1 MRHEIVM
8 PRLSDAVEEGVLVT
22 WLTEPGATVT
32 EGDLIAEVQVEKVSS
47 DVHAPATGRLD
58 SLLVEPGAVVRQ
70 GATIAIMET
79 GALADDV
86 SRTPQV
92 ASVATPTEPP
102 GSTVEREVVASPAAR
117 RLARELGVDL
127 VSVAGSGPGGRIVET
142 DVRAATPGA
151 PVMGATRP
159 TGPAVEPL
167 SPMRRAIAD
176 RLRSGLAS
184 TAQLT
189 ITAEADLTELEASLL
204 GWSADRGRRASYIEA
219 IVRACALALREHPRV
234 AARWSDGG
242 LVLAERIDIGVAVA
256 LADGLI
262 VPVIREADRKDLAT
276 LAHDI
281 AQLAER
287 AQQGTLAPADTEG
300 ACFSVTNLGR
310 YRIDAFTPILNPPQT
325 AILGVGRARPRAAVV
340 DGAVMARTLV
350 VLSLTFDHQ
359 LVDGVPAAAFLEAI
373 VRRLEQPEDLLV

>member
-1 MRHEIVM
+1 MRREIVM

-32 EGDLIAEVQVEKVSS
+32 EGDLVAEVQVEKVSS
-47 DVHAPATGRLD
+47 DVHAPATGMIG
-58 SLLVEPGAVVRQ
+58 SLLVGPGDVVRQ
-70 GATIAIMET
+70 GATIATIET
-79 GALADDV
+79 AVSSEALPPTVPETLSTETVGAHPSTTAGAE
-86 SRTPQV
+86 V
-92 ASVATPTEPP
+92 A
-102 GSTVEREVVASPAAR
+102 ASPSAR
-117 RLARELGVDL
+117 RVARELGVDL
-127 VSVAGSGPGGRIVET
+127 ASVAGSGPGGRIVET
-142 DVRAATPGA
+142 DVRAVAGPVAGEA
-151 PVMGATRP
+151 PAARGT
-159 TGPAVEPL
+159 VERL

-189 ITAEADLTELEASLL
+189 ITAEADLTELEATLL
-204 GWSADRGRRASYIEA
+204 GWSADLGRRVSYTEA

-234 AARWSDGG
+234 AARWTDRG
-242 LVLAERIDIGVAVA
+242 LVPAERIDIGIAVA
-256 LADGLI
+256 LAEGLI

-276 LAHDI
+276 LAREI
-281 AQLAER
+281 AELAER
-287 AQQGTLAPADTEG
+287 AQRGTLEPADTEG

-310 YRIDAFTPILNPPQT
+310 YRIDAFTPLLNPPQT
-325 AILGVGRARPRAAVV
+325 AILGVGRARPRPAVV

-373 VRRLEQPEDLLV
+373 VRRLERPGDLAV